1 LSSYLGSGEELEPI
15 LEPRIESIL
24 ESRIEPRIE
33 SILEPIDVQFI
44 KSAPPG

>member
-24 ESRIEPRIE
+24 ES
-33 SILEPIDVQFI
+33 ILEPIDVQFI